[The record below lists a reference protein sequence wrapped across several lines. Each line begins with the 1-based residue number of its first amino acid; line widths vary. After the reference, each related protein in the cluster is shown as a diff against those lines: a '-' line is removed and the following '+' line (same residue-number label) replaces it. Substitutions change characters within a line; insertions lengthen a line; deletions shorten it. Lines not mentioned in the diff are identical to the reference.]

1 MAPSAPPR
9 NVLSAD
15 DRAALLAAAAPL
27 DGKRALRFDE
37 PMSRHTT
44 LRIGGPADAWFE
56 PESVDELVRVLV
68 TCATRKIPTCTVGA
82 GSNLLVRDGG
92 IRGVVVATK
101 NLRGLAREGE
111 LDVRVEAGV
120 STGRLLHAATTWALG
135 GVEFL
140 GGVPGSVGGGL
151 IMNAGTYLGEF
162 VNVTTHV
169 TSVRLADGA
178 QVVREAA
185 ACGFRYRASD
195 LPPDEVVVEGR
206 LRLRARPRPE
216 IEAEVRGLRDRR
228 KEREPSGVANSGS
241 TFKNPTGLFA
251 GKLIEE
257 CGLKGRSVGA
267 AQVSPKHANWLVNN
281 GGATAAE
288 LLELIE
294 IVRAEVL
301 ARHALRL
308 ELEVKVM
315 GEDA

>member
-1 MAPSAPPR
+1 MLAS
-9 NVLSAD
+9 D
-15 DRAALLAAAAPL
+15 DRDALVAAAGDP
-27 DGKRALRFDE
+27 DVLRFDE
-37 PMSRHTT
+37 PMARHTT
-44 LRIGGPADAWFE
+44 LRIGGPADVWFE
-56 PESVDELVRVLV
+56 PETEAQLARVL
-68 TCATRKIPTCTVGA
+68 TAAATLELPTCTVGA

-92 IRGVVVATK
+92 IRGVVVASK
-101 NLRGLAREGE
+101 NLRGLERLGE

-162 VNVTTHV
+162 VNVTTEV
-169 TSVRLADGA
+169 TSVRLADGTR
-178 QVVREAA
+178 VVRPAA

-195 LPPDEVVVEGR
+195 LPDDEIVVEGR
-206 LRLRARPRPE
+206 LRLAPRPRPE
-216 IEAEVRGLRDRR
+216 IEAVVRSLRDRR
-228 KEREPSGVANSGS
+228 KEREPSGVHNSGS
-241 TFKNPTGLFA
+241 TFKNPTGMFA

-281 GGATAAE
+281 GGARAAD
-288 LLELIE
+288 LLALIE
-294 IVRAEVL
+294 IVRAEVQ
-301 ARHALRL
+301 AKHGLRL
-308 ELEVKVM
+308 ELEVRVT